1 MMVENG
7 HPGVA
12 IDEAAI
18 RIDEDQYTRYLH
30 QEGEQQLASDTQVCA
45 TSTFL
50 LSNFKV

>member
-1 MMVENG
+1 MMMENG

-18 RIDEDQYTRYLH
+18 RKDEDQYTKYFH
-30 QEGEQQLASDTQVCA
+30 QEGEQQLASDTQVCS
-45 TSTFL
+45 TSIFL